1 MEDIAAACRESCGP
15 GAEEAPE
22 LHIEAHEHYAAGQEQ
37 VESVTLRLA
46 ALGW

>member
-1 MEDIAAACRESCGP
+1 MDDLAAACRRAGGP

-22 LHIEAHEHYAAGQEQ
+22 LGLEAHEHCAVGQEQ
-37 VESVTLRLA
+37 VEGITQCLA